1 MLGGLSLRYRVLM
14 IATAATALMGSFAHE
29 PVKATDLGG
38 DCCADLEDRIAELEA
53 TTVRKG
59 NKKVS
64 VTLYGQEN
72 HSILF
77 WDDGAEKNTYI
88 VDNNYESSR
97 FGFKGSAK
105 TGLGDWVAGYRL
117 EVEPTG
123 ANSAKLNQF
132 DDDNANDSA
141 GPLNV
146 RHSYMYLSSKKYG
159 EGRMGLTATPIYN
172 ITKDTNV
179 TELEDTMH
187 SDNRMMQGFFL
198 RSKGFDNAEG
208 LSKLKWQNI
217 SSCYDSNNAFVCG
230 TRRTALPIGHP
241 LGRASASRPAISRT
255 TNGAR
260 LCATRIRFL
269 SGEEAPGLPRTIHGW
284 SAPASATPRIPTSAT
299 KPAAAAR
306 PTDQTPFPRAEQ
318 FQELQARRPGL
329 GRVCLHQA

>member
-1 MLGGLSLRYRVLM
+1 ML
-14 IATAATALMGSFAHE
+14 ATAATVLLGSFAHG
-29 PVKATDLGG
+29 PVKAADLGG
-38 DCCADLEDRIAELEA
+38 DCCADLEERIAELEA

-72 HSILF
+72 HAALF
-77 WDDGAEKNTYI
+77 WDDGAEKNFYV

-97 FGFKGSAK
+97 FGFKGTAK
-105 TGLGDWVAGYRL
+105 TGFGDWVGGYRL

-217 SSCYDSNNAFVCG
+217 SSCYDSANAFVCG
-230 TRRTALPIGHP
+230 TRK
-241 LGRASASRPAISRT
+241 
-255 TNGAR
+255 NGVAYWSPTWAGFSVLDR
-260 LCATRIRFL
+260 LFR
-269 SGEEAPGLPRTIHGW
+269 G
-284 SAPASATPRIPTSAT
+284 
-299 KPAAAAR
+299 
-306 PTDQTPFPRAEQ
+306 
-318 FQELQARRPGL
+318 
-329 GRVCLHQA
+329 

>member
-1 MLGGLSLRYRVLM
+1 
-14 IATAATALMGSFAHE
+14 MGSFAHE
-29 PVKATDLGG
+29 PVKAADLGG
-38 DCCADLEDRIAELEA
+38 DCCADLEERIAELEA

-97 FGFKGSAK
+97 FGFKGTAK
-105 TGLGDWVAGYRL
+105 TGFGDWVGGYRL

-217 SSCYDSNNAFVCG
+217 SSCYDFEQCFRLRYAQERRCLLVTHLGGLQLLDRLFRGRRMGRGSALQEFVFSLG
-230 TRRTALPIGHP
+230 RGLRGFRGRSMAGRRRHRLLQEYRRALPNRRRRRGQ
-241 LGRASASRPAISRT
+241 RA
-255 TNGAR
+255 
-260 LCATRIRFL
+260 
-269 SGEEAPGLPRTIHGW
+269 
-284 SAPASATPRIPTSAT
+284 
-299 KPAAAAR
+299 KPA
-306 PTDQTPFPRAEQ
+306 FSRAEQ